1 MMELA
6 ANLLVAFLLAL
17 TTTWCVLLY
26 RRLAQLRIE
35 RRDIEE
41 FVAAIDAATQRAES
55 ATAGIRATAH
65 EAQQA
70 LRDGDELVKQRA
82 AELARLVEI
91 GGRMARRIEAAVH
104 EGARAGAGT
113 AASPIGKGVERS
125 LRTAKASAA
134 PDDVGSTVA
143 PPLSG
148 PERRAGG
155 PRLDAD
161 LLRTLEGLR

>member
-6 ANLLVAFLLAL
+6 ANLLVAFLLSL

-26 RRLAQLRIE
+26 RRLDRLRIE
-35 RRDIEE
+35 RRDIEA

-82 AELARLVEI
+82 AELARLVES
-91 GGRMARRIEAAVH
+91 GGRMARRLEAAVH
-104 EGARAGAGT
+104 QGARAGAEAGALPT
-113 AASPIGKGVERS
+113 GKGVERD
-125 LRTAKASAA
+125 RQAANATTARGEAGEPAS
-134 PDDVGSTVA
+134 
-143 PPLSG
+143 PLPGG
-148 PERRAGG
+148 PERRPGR
-155 PRLDAD
+155 PRVDAD

>member
-26 RRLAQLRIE
+26 RRLARLRIE

-65 EAQQA
+65 EAQQT
-70 LRDGDELVKQRA
+70 LRDGDELVKRRA
-82 AELARLVEI
+82 AELARLVES
-91 GGRMARRIEAAVH
+91 GARVARRLEA
-104 EGARAGAGT
+104 
-113 AASPIGKGVERS
+113 
-125 LRTAKASAA
+125 
-134 PDDVGSTVA
+134 
-143 PPLSG
+143 
-148 PERRAGG
+148 
-155 PRLDAD
+155 
-161 LLRTLEGLR
+161 

>member
-1 MMELA
+1 VTELA

-26 RRLAQLRIE
+26 RRLDRLRVE
-35 RRDIEE
+35 RRDIEA

-82 AELARLVEI
+82 AELARLVES
-91 GGRMARRIEAAVH
+91 GGRMARRLEAAVH
-104 EGARAGAGT
+104 QGARAGAG
-113 AASPIGKGVERS
+113 AGAPPIGKVIEGDR
-125 LRTAKASAA
+125 RAA
-134 PDDVGSTVA
+134 LDSVGPGDVA
-143 PPLSG
+143 PTASPSPDG
-148 PERRAGG
+148 PER
-155 PRLDAD
+155 PRGRPRIDAD